1 MKKISRTILAASM
14 SLALAACNNGDK
26 KETPAPTP
34 KAPAQINISGSVFKG
49 ALISAKV
56 QIYRASDIEFLSPL
70 TTTPEDVQT
79 NDNGDYSATIVNA
92 NGDILVGAIVVK
104 FTTDANTQMRC
115 DAAVSCGDVLR
126 GELIPTLKIAGLSLT
141 TLTVATVKVDGTSND
156 IVADA
161 NTLTTMATDA
171 VLAQVAANPNLV
183 SAIDTLPIED
193 VTALQQNASVVVG
206 EILGV
211 DLSETN
217 IYDIT
222 IVDSTDTQGVADA
235 VTDAELTGTDPSI
248 TNTLTLINASLAAI
262 TIPEESTLAEV
273 INDYVQTVAVVANTV
288 VEALAEG
295 VDIATAL
302 ADPATVDA
310 QVALAEAQVEISDQV
325 TLIQET
331 VEADAANEG
340 IAVVIEVVVVPVV
353 VQPIEVELGNGVI
366 TVTGGTGATDG

>member
-26 KETPAPTP
+26 KETPAPTVP
-34 KAPAQINISGSVFKG
+34 APINISGSVFKG

-92 NGDILVGAIVVK
+92 NGDILLGAVVVK

-183 SAIDTLPIED
+183 LAIDTLPIED

-248 TNTLTLINASLAAI
+248 TNTLTLINASLASI
-262 TIPEESTLAEV
+262 TIPAESTLAEV
-273 INDYVQTVAVVANTV
+273 INDYVQTVAVVTNTV

-366 TVTGGTGATDG
+366 TVTGGTGATDN

>member
-26 KETPAPTP
+26 KETPALTV
-34 KAPAQINISGSVFKG
+34 PAQINISGSVFKG

-92 NGDILVGAIVVK
+92 NGDILLGAVVVK

-183 SAIDTLPIED
+183 LAIDTLPIED

-248 TNTLTLINASLAAI
+248 TNTLTLINASMAAI
-262 TIPEESTLAEV
+262 TIPAESTLAEV

-366 TVTGGTGATDG
+366 TVNGGTGATDN

>member
-1 MKKISRTILAASM
+1 
-14 SLALAACNNGDK
+14 
-26 KETPAPTP
+26 
-34 KAPAQINISGSVFKG
+34 
-49 ALISAKV
+49 
-56 QIYRASDIEFLSPL
+56 
-70 TTTPEDVQT
+70 
-79 NDNGDYSATIVNA
+79 
-92 NGDILVGAIVVK
+92 
-104 FTTDANTQMRC
+104 
-115 DAAVSCGDVLR
+115 
-126 GELIPTLKIAGLSLT
+126 
-141 TLTVATVKVDGTSND
+141 
-156 IVADA
+156 
-161 NTLTTMATDA
+161 
-171 VLAQVAANPNLV
+171 
-183 SAIDTLPIED
+183 

-235 VTDAELTGTDPSI
+235 ELTGTDPSI

-262 TIPEESTLAEV
+262 TIPAESTLAEV